1 MGMRFSERYKII
13 PLTESADVTTAGV
26 DTQAIHV
33 GKLHEVCFLLQF
45 GSVVADDV
53 LKVYVGAAT
62 ATKTT
67 AVAFKYRLAAAD
79 TKVALS
85 DTLGAFT
92 SVASTGL
99 TLTAATFD
107 HRLVVVE
114 IDSQA
119 IDDATPW
126 VILEIAG
133 SATTQNVTI
142 LAIAWPRYASNAGT
156 PTAI

>member
-1 MGMRFSERYKII
+1 MRFSERYKVI
-13 PLTESADVTTAGV
+13 PLTESGDVTTAGV
-26 DTQAIHV
+26 DSQSVHM
-33 GKLHEVCFLLQF
+33 GKVHECCFLLNF
-45 GSVVADDV
+45 GSVTADDA

-67 AVAFKYRLAAAD
+67 AVAFKYRLASAD
-79 TKVALS
+79 TKSALS
-85 DTLGAFT
+85 DTQGAFT

-107 HRLVVVE
+107 HKLVVLEV
-114 IDSQA
+114 DSQA

-126 VILEIAG
+126 VTLEIAG
-133 SATTQNVTI
+133 SATTQNVSI
-142 LAIAWPRYASNAGT
+142 VAIAWPRYASNSGL

>member
-1 MGMRFSERYKII
+1 MRFSERFKIL

-26 DTQAIHV
+26 DTKSINV
-33 GKLHEVCFLLQF
+33 GLVHEVCFLLNF
-45 GSVVADDV
+45 GAVTADDA

-67 AVAFKYRLAAAD
+67 AIAFKYRLAAAD

-85 DTLGAFT
+85 DTVGAFT

-107 HRLVVVE
+107 HKLVVLE

-126 VILEIAG
+126 VTLEIAG
-133 SATTQNVTI
+133 SASAQNISIV
-142 LAIAWPRYASNAGT
+142 AIAEPRYASTTGA